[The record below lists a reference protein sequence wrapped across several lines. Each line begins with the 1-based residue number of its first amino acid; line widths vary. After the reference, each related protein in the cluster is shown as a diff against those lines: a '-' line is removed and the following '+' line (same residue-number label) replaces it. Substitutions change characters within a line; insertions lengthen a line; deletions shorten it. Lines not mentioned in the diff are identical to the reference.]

1 MNLNFSDKA
10 KASLQ
15 TCLKRFEE
23 GDFSTIAEIAL
34 LKRKGDIPF
43 DKWSFSNKIISWAQ
57 SGTMDCRGYRQW
69 EQANRKVKK
78 GSRALYILAPL
89 ITKIEDEET
98 GEKFNRCFGFKAVPV
113 FSVNDTEGEP
123 IDYGYEEVEPPPLI
137 EVAKA
142 FDLDVTYEPLLGA
155 YGSANLKT
163 GNIRLATA
171 EEQVFF
177 HELVHA
183 VRIKSGH
190 MEINDKHDYAREE
203 VIAEFGATVLAEMYG
218 KDISGHAAKY
228 IKHYSEGKDPI
239 KVIIG
244 VLHEVEKV
252 LKEIAN
258 IKEMELA

>member
-1 MNLNFSDKA
+1 MKLNFSDKA

-34 LKRKGDIPF
+34 LKRNTDIPF
-43 DKWSFSNKIISWAQ
+43 DRWSFSNKVIAWAQ
-57 SGTMDCRGYRQW
+57 SGTLDCRGYRQW
-69 EQANRKVKK
+69 EQVGRRVKK
-78 GSRALYILAPL
+78 GSRAVYILAPL

-98 GEKFNRCFGFKAVPV
+98 GETFNKCYGFKGVPI
-113 FSVNDTEGEP
+113 FSVNDTEGDP
-123 IDYGYEEVEPPPLI
+123 IDYGYEDVEPPPLI

-142 FDLDVTYEPLLGA
+142 FDLDVTYEPLIGA
-155 YGSANLKT
+155 YGAANLKT

-183 VRIKSGH
+183 IRVKGG
-190 MEINDKHDYAREE
+190 MEIKDEKDYAREE

-218 KDISGHAAKY
+218 KDISGHAIKY
-228 IKHYSEGKDPI
+228 IKHYSEGKDPVRI
-239 KVIIG
+239 IIG